1 MTPGWEVALIRPNIG
16 GLTAAKGKV
25 PTPRGPIIV
34 DWTYSDSF
42 ILSLTLPKGMSA
54 RVELPMVGNS
64 LEVFSGG
71 QPVKVTRI
79 GNRWVLDQDV
89 KGTVMLEVR
98 TK

>member
-1 MTPGWEVALIRPNIG
+1 M
-16 GLTAAKGKV
+16 
-25 PTPRGPIIV
+25 

-42 ILSLTLPKGMSA
+42 ILSIRLPDGMGA

-64 LEVFSGG
+64 SGVYCDG
-71 QPVKVTRI
+71 QPIKATRV